1 MSVQSVTAEVGFQE
15 EKCVSMNLQEFM
27 SRRQLLRLAGTAVCL
42 PTAFACAEELLPR
55 HITPEVVSAVKKGL
69 DFLLKSQSGDGSWH
83 GHTDGDSYPVA
94 MAALAGM
101 AFLANGSTST
111 RGAYADQVRRATAF
125 IVSRA
130 QDSGLIAEGEE
141 LGHPMYGH
149 GFGMMFLA
157 SAYGMETRPEMRK
170 KMEGVIK
177 RSIQLTSTGQSNL
190 GGWTYYPGGGD
201 EGSVTVTQMQGLR
214 AAHNAGFTV
223 PKGTIESAIRYLE
236 LCRTPEGGICYSYG
250 SGSDTRLP
258 ITAAAVCCLYSAGE
272 YESPLA
278 ESCMKYVLNQFN
290 GNRGEFQSGHY
301 FYLHLYASLAFYQ
314 AGDEYWDAYFPK
326 ARDNLLK
333 QQQPDGAW
341 QAEVGHVFS
350 TSLACI
356 LLQLPYK
363 YLPIYQR

>member
-1 MSVQSVTAEVGFQE
+1 MPHFP
-15 EKCVSMNLQEFM
+15 L
-27 SRRQLLRLAGTAVCL
+27 SRRTLLSGLAAGLWAWPALTR
-42 PTAFACAEELLPR
+42 AEDLLPK
-55 HITPEVVSAVKKGL
+55 HITPATVSTVKKGL
-69 DFLLKSQSGDGSWH
+69 DYLSKVQSSDGSWH
-83 GHTDGDSYPVA
+83 GLADGDTYPVA
-94 MAALAGM
+94 MAGLAGM
-101 AFLANGSTST
+101 AFLSNGSTST
-111 RGAYADQVRRATAF
+111 RGAYADQVRRTTSF

-130 QDSGLIAEGEE
+130 QPSGLIAEGEE
-141 LGHPMYGH
+141 QGHPMYGH

-157 SAYGMETRPEMRK
+157 SAYGMETRPDVRK
-170 KMEGVIK
+170 KMETVIQK
-177 RSIQLTSTGQSNL
+177 AIQLTASGQSNL

-223 PKGTIESAIRYLE
+223 PKGTIENAIRYLE
-236 LCRTPEGGICYSYG
+236 LCKTPDGGICYSYG

-258 ITAAAVCCLYSAGE
+258 ITAAAICCLYSAGE

-278 ESCMKYVLNQFN
+278 DSCMKYVMQQFKSSSN
-290 GNRGEFQSGHY
+290 EFQSGHY

-333 QQQPDGAW
+333 QQQPDGSW
-341 QAEVGHVFS
+341 PAEVGHVFS

-356 LLQLPYK
+356 LLQIPYK